1 MARSLAPAAPRAV
14 HQASGAVPPRSPS
27 MGDHSMTDAT
37 RRLIQNLRPALR
49 AFTPEQLYELA
60 RGLGD
65 ELAFR
70 DHTARLEARALECA
84 LLPWARAFHEA
95 LLHDVDSEPA

>member
-1 MARSLAPAAPRAV
+1 M
-14 HQASGAVPPRSPS
+14 GVP
-27 MGDHSMTDAT
+27 SMTDAT

-49 AFTPEQLYELA
+49 QFTPEQIYELA

-70 DHTARLEARALECA
+70 DHAARLEARALECA
-84 LLPWARAFHEA
+84 LLPWARAFHES
-95 LLHDVDSEPA
+95 LLHEVEDDGA